1 MEELIQLY
9 RRELVADA
17 PSGMETRET
26 AQSAPES
33 GADLSVAVLT
43 RALARG
49 DEPAFRQFYA
59 AYFDRLLR
67 YLLVVCAGDETA
79 AREALQQTLV
89 RVVRHVKPMETE
101 AQFWN
106 WLTVLAR
113 SARADES
120 RRQRRYLAFL
130 ARFTRQQET
139 GKATPT
145 PARAEDR
152 LQTLLATQLAK
163 LPPAEQQLLTEKY
176 LDRRSVRDIATGEQ
190 ITEKAVE
197 SRLTRIRRKLKTAI
211 LAELKNES
219 TD

>member
-1 MEELIQLY
+1 M
-9 RRELVADA
+9 ADA
-17 PSGMETRET
+17 PTGIETRET

-59 AYFDRLLR
+59 VYFDRLLR

-139 GKATPT
+139 DKAA